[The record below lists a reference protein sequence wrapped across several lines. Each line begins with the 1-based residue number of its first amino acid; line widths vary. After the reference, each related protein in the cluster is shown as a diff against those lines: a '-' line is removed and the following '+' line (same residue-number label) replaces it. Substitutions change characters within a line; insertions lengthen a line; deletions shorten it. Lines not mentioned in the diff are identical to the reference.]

1 MPAVDAAP
9 GVRVHIARLAYANHL
24 VFADLDLQLQAGR
37 CTCLLGRSGC
47 GKSSLLRALAQLLGE
62 RVCEMT
68 ITCSDH
74 LPLAGRIAYMAQEDL
89 LLPWLNV
96 LDNVTLGHRLRDRSH
111 NRPEVTERALQL
123 LQNVGL
129 AAFAHANPAEL
140 SGGMRQR
147 AALARTLMENQPV
160 VLMDEPFSALD
171 AITRLE
177 LQNLAAELLRQRT
190 TLLITHDPLE
200 ALRLGDAVYTL
211 EGQPARLSTPLHPAG
226 DAPRP
231 AGDAQ
236 LLSLQARLLTQLA
249 NGS

>member
-1 MPAVDAAP
+1 MTAVSAP
-9 GVRVHIARLAYANHL
+9 GVRVHINRLAYASHT
-24 VFADLDLQLQAGR
+24 VFEEMQLQLQAGQ
-37 CTCLLGRSGC
+37 CTCLLGRSGS

-62 RVCEMT
+62 RVCELRVE
-68 ITCSDH
+68 CSDT
-74 LPLAGRIAYMAQEDL
+74 LPLTGRVAYMAQEDL
-89 LLPWLNV
+89 LLPWLTV
-96 LDNVTLGHRLRDRSH
+96 LENATLGYRLRDRSH
-111 NRPEVTERALQL
+111 TRQEVVQRATQL
-123 LQNVGL
+123 LRDVGL
-129 AAFAHANPAEL
+129 AAFAHASPAEL

-177 LQNLAAELLRQRT
+177 LQNLAAGMLRRRT

-211 EGQPARLSTPLHPAG
+211 DGQPAKLSAPLRPCG
-226 DAPRP
+226 PAPRP

-236 LLSLQARLLTQLA
+236 LLSLQAQLLTQLA
-249 NGS
+249 DSP

>member
-1 MPAVDAAP
+1 M
-9 GVRVHIARLAYANHL
+9 RVHIVRLAYGSYS
-24 VFADLDLQLQAGR
+24 VFHDLELQLNAGQ
-37 CTCLLGRSGC
+37 CTCLLGRSGS

-62 RVCEMT
+62 RVCDMRVDCT
-68 ITCSDH
+68 DN

-89 LLPWLNV
+89 LLPWLSV
-96 LDNVTLGHRLRDRSH
+96 LENTTLGHRLRDRSH
-111 NRPEVTERALQL
+111 AQPAVVQRATQL
-123 LQNVGL
+123 LQDVGL

-177 LQNLAAELLRQRT
+177 LQNLAAELLKRRT

-200 ALRLGDAVYTL
+200 ALRLGDAIYTL
-211 EGQPARLSTPLHPAG
+211 DGNPAKLSVPLHPNG
-226 DAPRP
+226 PAPRP
-231 AGDAQ
+231 AGDTQ
-236 LLSLQARLLTQLA
+236 LLSMQARLLTQLA
-249 NGS
+249 GAP

>member
-1 MPAVDAAP
+1 MTAAPPP
-9 GVRVHIARLAYANHL
+9 GVRVHIARLAYASHTVFEGLRLRL
-24 VFADLDLQLQAGR
+24 VAGQ
-37 CTCLLGRSGC
+37 CTCLLGRSGS

-62 RVCEMT
+62 RVCELRVE
-68 ITCSDH
+68 CSDN
-74 LPLAGRIAYMAQEDL
+74 LPLAGRVAYMAQEDL

-96 LDNVTLGHRLRDRSH
+96 LENITLGHRLRDRSH
-111 NRPEVTERALQL
+111 TRPAVVQRATQL
-123 LQNVGL
+123 LRDVGL
-129 AAFAHANPAEL
+129 AAFAHATPAEL

-177 LQNLAAELLRQRT
+177 LQNLAARLLDRRT

-211 EGQPARLSTPLHPAG
+211 DGQPATLSAPLRPTG
-226 DAPRP
+226 PAPRP
-231 AGDAQ
+231 PGDAQ
-236 LLSLQARLLTQLA
+236 LLSLHARLLTQL
-249 NGS
+249 GTGT